1 MAVVAHFSPAT
12 GGRQMVVDAI
22 IIALITGPSNEMLD
36 HGLHSAACSRS
47 SSAAHPAA
55 TSIVETMFN
64 IFFLHGPFTPL
75 RTWQTHGTRGPEYK
89 VIDPFLSFHLT
100 VPLDMFFSILF

>member
-1 MAVVAHFSPAT
+1 MADVVHFSPAT
-12 GGRQMVVDAI
+12 GGRQKVEGGSNLDQ

-55 TSIVETMFN
+55 
-64 IFFLHGPFTPL
+64 
-75 RTWQTHGTRGPEYK
+75 
-89 VIDPFLSFHLT
+89 HLDSRDN
-100 VPLDMFFSILF
+100 V